1 MVTRLVKDEGAR
13 GGHLRKKGTETG
25 TELAQRGTSRARGA
39 AGGRSGN
46 CVPPRWGGCENLAT
60 SSLDGRR
67 ATHLSTISKRR
78 GWIWRASSPS
88 LASRTSRRVMFSISI
103 ASPARDVGRDATA
116 VSHSAPT
123 EGMERWTSRRFVPPP
138 AWECASVPARSAAR
152 SLVADRSGAPMHCLP
167 PLTQRYAVRDGGNA
181 RWCLPTADVQTAGG
195 KNPQRSPPSSHEKI
209 FPNFTEVQSENFAGK
224 NGHRQTRPIT

>member
-1 MVTRLVKDEGAR
+1 MNALFGARTLLHPFTGASGFLRGVTGGGRVSESARRGGGKERKLRPSSLGWVRKSRDIVAGRATRDAPQHDLEAAGLDLARLIAEFSVQDLAARHVLDIHRVTRARRGAR
-13 GGHLRKKGTETG
+13 CDCGE
-25 TELAQRGTSRARGA
+25 
-39 AGGRSGN
+39 
-46 CVPPRWGGCENLAT
+46 
-60 SSLDGRR
+60 SL
-67 ATHLSTISKRR
+67 
-78 GWIWRASSPS
+78 
-88 LASRTSRRVMFSISI
+88 
-103 ASPARDVGRDATA
+103 
-116 VSHSAPT
+116 APT

-209 FPNFTEVQSENFAGK
+209 FPNFTENQSENFAGK
-224 NGHRQTRPIT
+224 NGHRQTQPIA

>member
-1 MVTRLVKDEGAR
+1 MNALFGARTLLHPFTGASGFLRGVAR
-13 GGHLRKKGTETG
+13 GGRVSESARRGGGKGAEIASLLG
-25 TELAQRGTSRARGA
+25 W
-39 AGGRSGN
+39 
-46 CVPPRWGGCENLAT
+46 VGCENLAT

-116 VSHSAPT
+116 VSHWAPT
-123 EGMERWTSRRFVPPP
+123 EGMERWTSRRFAPPP
-138 AWECASVPARSAAR
+138 ARECASVPARSAAR

-181 RWCLPTADVQTAGG
+181 RGCLPTADVQTAGG

-209 FPNFTEVQSENFAGK
+209 FPNFTEVQSKNFAGK
-224 NGHRQTRPIT
+224 NGHRQTHPIT